1 MSEQSKPSKLDPA
14 AKLGWGEKFGYAAGD
29 MASCLYFGIFMNF
42 MAIFYTD
49 VFGITPAVLATMLL
63 FTRTWDWIN
72 DPIMGA
78 IADRT
83 NTKMGKFRPWLLW
96 MIPPYMILG
105 VLTFTSFDLDGTM
118 KIAYAYVTYTL
129 LMMVYTAINV
139 PYGAL
144 MGVMTA
150 KSDQRTVLASFRF
163 VGANAGIFTVTLLLP
178 ILVKTI
184 GGGNEQLGYSGA
196 MVVIACMAGGLFFI
210 TFKTSTE
217 RIKPVEKKHAPFK
230 KEIKELLRNGPW
242 LIVIG
247 LSILTVLS
255 QAIRGTPILH
265 FFKYVAGN
273 EEWGTKLL
281 LYNSMAAVVA
291 VLLSKWIVAL
301 FGCKKRAYI
310 ILNLLFA
317 VILVWFYF
325 IPVDNFRLMI
335 VNQLLLA
342 LFAAPMMPLF
352 WSMIADTADYGAAK
366 FGHRSTGIIF
376 SAGTASQK
384 IGWTVGPALAM
395 LILSGVGYVANQQ
408 QTAETQHALRLMMS
422 IIPAGFA
429 VLTAV
434 VTCFYPINHKV
445 EKELEEAMSKLN
457 KADEGDDEAIDKGC
471 IS

>member
-1 MSEQSKPSKLDPA
+1 MSTPTPRTKFDPA
-14 AKLGWGEKFGYAAGD
+14 AKLRWGEKLGYAAGD

-83 NTKMGKFRPWLLW
+83 KTKMGKFRPWILW
-96 MIPPYMILG
+96 MIPPYVILG
-105 VLTFTSFDLDGTM
+105 FLTFTTFDLDGTM
-118 KIAYAYVTYTL
+118 KIVYAYVTYTL

-150 KSDQRTVLASFRF
+150 RSDQRTVLASFRF

-178 ILVKTI
+178 FLVKTI
-184 GGGNEQLGYSGA
+184 GGDNEQLGYSGA
-196 MVVIACMAGGLFFI
+196 MVLIGLMAGGLFFV

-217 RIKPVEKKHAPFK
+217 RIQPVERKPTPLKSELK
-230 KEIKELLRNGPW
+230 QLLRNIPW
-242 LIVIG
+242 LIVIA

-255 QAIRGTPILH
+255 QAIRATPLLH
-265 FFKYVAGN
+265 FFKYVVGN
-273 EEWGTKLL
+273 EDWGTKLL

-291 VLLSKWIVAL
+291 VLLSKWIVNL

-317 VILVWFYF
+317 GILIWFYF
-325 IPVDNFRLMI
+325 IPLDNFRLMI
-335 VNQLLLA
+335 VNQLLIA
-342 LFAAPMMPLF
+342 LVAAPMMPLF

-395 LILSGVGYVANQQ
+395 VILGAVGFVANQEQ
-408 QTAETQHALRLMMS
+408 SPQTQGALHLMMS

-429 VLTAV
+429 ILTAV
-434 VTCFYPINHKV
+434 VTFFYPINHKV
-445 EKELEEAMSKLN
+445 EAELQKEMTQLHKDD
-457 KADEGDDEAIDKGC
+457 ADEAERGFA
-471 IS
+471 S